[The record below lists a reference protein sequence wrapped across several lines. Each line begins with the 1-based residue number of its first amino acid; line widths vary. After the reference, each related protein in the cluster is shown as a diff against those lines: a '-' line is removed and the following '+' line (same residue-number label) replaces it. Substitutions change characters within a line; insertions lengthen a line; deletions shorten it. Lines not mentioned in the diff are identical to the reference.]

1 MRLASTFGVLL
12 ALLAA
17 PLLADTFTGKV
28 VGVTDGGATREEA
41 APVPLGRLVGRCQS
55 GPASVGVLSRSGAG

>member
-1 MRLASTFGVLL
+1 MRPASTFGVLL

-28 VGVTDGGATREEA
+28 VGVTDGGTTREEA
-41 APVPLGRLVGRCQS
+41 APVALGRLLVRCQS
-55 GPASVGVLSRSGAG
+55 GPASVCLLNRSGAG